1 MIPSPKNN
9 NRYFIMTNNTFF
21 GFKSVSFQE
30 KTKLVRDVFASVASK
45 YDLMNDLMSIGMH
58 RLWKKEFIAQIPD
71 FNGKLLDMASGTGDI
86 ARKYYDKAQAEGI
99 KPEIIACDASA
110 EMLKEGRNN
119 AVDAG
124 ILDIQYQVTEAEKL
138 LFEDTSFDY
147 YTVAFGVRNFTD
159 IPAALKE
166 AYRVLK
172 PGGKFLCLEFSHIN
186 TPILEPLYDFYSM
199 NIIPFIGKIVA
210 QDEGSYRYLVESI
223 KQFPTQ
229 EDFKEMIEEAG
240 FKKVNYINLT
250 FGTVAIHTGY
260 KI

>member
-1 MIPSPKNN
+1 
-9 NRYFIMTNNTFF
+9 MTNNTFF

-30 KTKLVRDVFASVASK
+30 KTNLVRDVFASVASK
-45 YDLMNDLMSIGMH
+45 YDIMNDLMSGGMH
-58 RLWKKEFIAQIPD
+58 RLWKKEFISQIPD
-71 FNGKLLDMASGTGDI
+71 FHGKLLDMASGTGDI
-86 ARKYYDKAQAEGI
+86 ARKYYAKAKEEGI
-99 KPEIIACDASA
+99 NPNIIACDASA
-110 EMLKEGRNN
+110 EMLQEGRNK

-124 ILDIQYQVTEAEKL
+124 ILDIKYHVTEAEKL
-138 LFEDTSFDY
+138 PFEDAHFDY

-166 AYRVLK
+166 AHRVLK
-172 PGGKFLCLEFSHIN
+172 PGGKFLCLEFSHIQK
-186 TPILEPLYDFYSM
+186 PILEPLYDFYSM

-223 KQFPTQ
+223 RKFPTQ
-229 EDFKEMIEEAG
+229 ETFKKMIENAG
-240 FKKVNYINLT
+240 FNKVAYQNLT